1 MSNEGV
7 QYRWTCVLSYT
18 VLAQILTD
26 RQHAVVAGEEGVL
39 SQMVVKILRTDACC
53 KGKVHQ

>member
-1 MSNEGV
+1 M
-7 QYRWTCVLSYT
+7 LSYT